1 MDAFPTL
8 VEFYALIV
16 LLNEFYQ
23 FNKKKILAVGNSEVF
38 NSKRSLNL

>member
-23 FNKKKILAVGNSEVF
+23 FNNKKIFKQLATLKFLTQSD
-38 NSKRSLNL
+38 L